1 MKDLKALFALL
12 LGLFA
17 SPTLTTAADFDYP
30 EPVQALIARGTE
42 IAGRFAA
49 PGGMT
54 GYVGRQAGEAV
65 AMYLTP
71 DGEHVIVGRMLD
83 IFGQD
88 VTEQHFEQYLPPSDL
103 DGLWLQLGQADW
115 IAEGSAKPN
124 QIVYVFSDPNCPYCH
139 ALWQSARPYLERGIQ
154 LRHIVVGVMHS
165 SSRKKA
171 AQIYA
176 AADPVAA
183 LRPPLRWSAEDESRS
198 LPEIPAE
205 IHQLVERNN
214 RLMQRLAVQVTPT
227 LFYRDA
233 SGRVRMLVGLPDET
247 ALAEEVFRRP
257 PLPTGR

>member
-1 MKDLKALFALL
+1 MKDLKALLALL
-12 LGLFA
+12 LGLVA
-17 SPTLTTAADFDYP
+17 TPTLAIATEFDYP

-42 IAGRFAA
+42 IAGRFVA
-49 PGGMT
+49 PGGLT

-88 VTEQHFEQYLPPSDL
+88 VTEQHFERYLPPSDL
-103 DGLWLQLGQADW
+103 DGLWLQLDQADW
-115 IAEGSAKPN
+115 IAEGSAEPN

-139 ALWQSARPYLERGIQ
+139 ALWQSARPYLGRGIE
-154 LRHIVVGVMHS
+154 LRHIIVGVMHS
-165 SSRKKA
+165 SSMGRA

-183 LRPPLRWSAEDESRS
+183 LRPPLRWKVGDEAQS
-198 LPEIPAE
+198 PEIPAE
-205 IHQLVERNN
+205 IYQLVERNN

-233 SGRVRMLVGLPDET
+233 GGRVRMLVGLPDET

-257 PLPTGR
+257 LPRVGR